1 MGGTLMRAW
10 FWKYLLVLGALLVWT
25 AGLKSLIRE
34 RSAVSVLKEDAYRTS
49 DFREQYV
56 LPQVYRTVMKAARP
70 GSSPERLLT
79 TVMLWGEFFPKKIT
93 ENDLEEILAVEKSF
107 LRYKK
112 EEFLLLQK
120 AYEAVWAD
128 VSCFPVSGGKIS
140 YEDSFGEP
148 RDYGGSRIHEGTDL
162 FGERKEPGYYP
173 VHSMT
178 DGTVE
183 KVGWLPLGGYRIGI
197 RAPSGGY
204 FYYAHLSEY
213 DRDFQEGETVQAG
226 DILGFMGDTG
236 YGQEGTRGRFP
247 VHLHLGIYIRTPW
260 DEEMS
265 VNPYYVLL
273 SVL

>member
-1 MGGTLMRAW
+1 MRVW
-10 FWKYLLVLGALLVWT
+10 FWKYLLVLAALLVWT
-25 AGLKSLIRE
+25 AGLQNLIYE
-34 RSAVSVLKEDAYRTS
+34 RSAVSVLKEDACRTAK
-49 DFREQYV
+49 FREQYV
-56 LPQVYRTVMKAARP
+56 LPQIYKTAAETAVP
-70 GSSPERLLT
+70 GVSSARLLT
-79 TVMLWGEFFPKKIT
+79 AAMLWGDFFPKKIIG
-93 ENDLEEILAVEKSF
+93 NDLEEILILEKNL

-120 AYEAVWAD
+120 AYEAVWSD

-140 YEDSFGEP
+140 FEDSFGEP

-162 FGERKEPGYYP
+162 FGEIKEPGYYP
-173 VHSMT
+173 VCSMT

-213 DRDFQEGETVQAG
+213 DRNFQEGEPVQAG
-226 DILGFMGDTG
+226 DILGYMGDTG

-260 DEEMS
+260 MEEMS
-265 VNPYYVLL
+265 VNPYHVLRVAL
-273 SVL
+273 SYL